1 MDNKVSFIVPVYNV
15 EKYLKRCV
23 DTILNQTY
31 KDIEVILV
39 DDKAKDNSGVLCD
52 EMAKEDARV
61 IVIHKEKNEGL
72 GYARNTGLEAAT
84 GAFIVFVDSDD
95 YIDLT
100 LCEKCVNKLNST
112 GADVCYYGQKKDIC
126 GKIEEYSFTG
136 LKSEYVGESIVNDFL
151 TNTLAQS
158 VNQTGAP
165 TIGMAAWKM
174 MYRAQVIKNNNLK
187 FVSERDWLNE
197 DLFFRVELVKCIDK
211 ITIVPENLYYYC
223 YNDASLTTSY
233 RPDRFDASKR
243 MYKKLVEDTKTF
255 NSSEIENRCKRA
267 FMNNLMVCLRQEVR
281 FAKKNTGSYA
291 ARINDICQDQCVK
304 DVLKSYPVEKMA
316 LQPRLLFSAIKYS
329 WISIIIFLVKVK
341 G

>member
-31 KDIEVILV
+31 KNIEVILV
-39 DDKAKDNSGVLCD
+39 DDKARDSSGALCD
-52 EMAKEDARV
+52 KIAKEDARV
-61 IVIHKEKNEGL
+61 TTIHKEINEGL
-72 GYARNTGLEAAT
+72 GYARNTGLEATT
-84 GAFIVFVDSDD
+84 GDFIVFVDSDD

-100 LCEKCVNKLNST
+100 LCEKCVNKLNGT
-112 GADVCYYGQKKDIC
+112 GADACYYGQKKDIC
-126 GKIEEYSFTG
+126 GRIKEYSFSG
-136 LKSEYVGESIVNDFL
+136 LKEEYVGESIVNDFL
-151 TNTLAQS
+151 TNTLAQD
-158 VNQTGAP
+158 VDQTGAP

-174 MYRAQVIKNNNLK
+174 MYRAEVIKNNNLK

-197 DLFFRVELVKCIDK
+197 DLFFRVELVKHIKK
-211 ITIVPENLYYYC
+211 IAIVPENLYYYC

-243 MYKKLVEDTKTF
+243 MYKKLVEDTKEF
-255 NSSEIENRCKRA
+255 NSSEIENRCRRA

-281 FAKKNTGSYA
+281 FEKKNTGSYKD
-291 ARINDICQDQCVK
+291 RIKSICSDDCVQT
-304 DVLKSYPVEKMA
+304 VLLEYPVDAMA
-316 LQPRLLFSAIKYS
+316 FQSKLFFSAIKHSY
-329 WISIIIFLVKVK
+329 IGLIVLLIKLK